1 MSKKIKKNQNCENEF
16 MSENYVTIFLKKS
29 FLELGLKV
37 LNRSLLSYSI
47 DGSGPPIRFSIAPGS
62 LQKFL
67 KILTDQSLN
76 MCRLKRRKKKSK

>member
-1 MSKKIKKNQNCENEF
+1 MILSH
-16 MSENYVTIFLKKS
+16 LKM
-29 FLELGLKV
+29 FYQIALKV
-37 LNRSLLSYSI
+37 LNRPLLSYSI

-76 MCRLKRRKKKSK
+76 MCRLKRRKKSQNEIVSGDKIRHSPKQN